1 MHTLMIQT
9 AEEGKNLVRISDLE
23 EYGKEPN

>member
-9 AEEGKNLVRISDLE
+9 AEEGKNLVRISDFE